1 MITLNTNLY
10 NTRKLLKARMAFSD
24 DQYLEASPEF
34 LEFRSDLIEWLKG
47 RPFKVYSVSHESES
61 EVVIY
66 QYSVEIEFDN
76 DNDLLLFKL
85 TWC

>member
-10 NTRKLLKARMAFSD
+10 NTRKLLKTRMCYSD
-24 DQYLEASPEF
+24 VQYLETSPEF
-34 LEFRSDLIEWLKG
+34 LELRPDLMEWLKG
-47 RPFKVYSVSHESES
+47 RPFKVYSVSWESES

>member
-10 NTRKLLKARMAFSD
+10 NTRKLLKSRMCYSD
-24 DQYLEASPEF
+24 VQYLEASPEF
-34 LEFRSDLIEWLKG
+34 LEFRSDLIEWLES
-47 RPFKVYSVSHESES
+47 RPFKAYSVSHKSES
-61 EVVIY
+61 AVFLY